1 MCSKRQAPK
10 SFANNRVNSTQRL
23 ARFANELSYRG
34 IPARVIER
42 AKACILDTL
51 AVSLYGST
59 KPWSK
64 MVGEFVHASG
74 ATGRST
80 VLGMNWKAQAAQAT
94 LANGVMAHAFELD
107 NVRQPGAGV
116 HPGATAFLP
125 AFAMAEEKAA
135 DGKSLL
141 TSFVASCEV
150 MSRIGVAAGNSL
162 ERRGFHAPGLTGTFG
177 GAVAAGRLLKL
188 NDIKMVNAL
197 GIAAS
202 YSGGLIEFSRC
213 QQGAMVK
220 RLHLGKAAE
229 GGVTAALLASRGF
242 AGPESALE
250 GKFGFCQTY
259 SDSPK
264 LSYLTHRLG
273 QDFES
278 MNICIKRCA
287 CHINA
292 HAPIEAL
299 ETLHAQLHFTPEE
312 IHEITV
318 GGIEK
323 LVTHHAIYDPK
334 DLMMAQYS
342 IPFCV
347 ALSLYFDP
355 TDPESFDDNKLA
367 DKKIR
372 AMMRR
377 VRLQVDQEIEDQ
389 GWDRAARVTVTLKS
403 GQRHSSL
410 IVHFKGTPGNP
421 MTHAEVEEKARK
433 LTRTLLPARKLSRLI
448 DAVNRLE
455 KIDDVSSIGALLRSK
470 Q

>member
-1 MCSKRQAPK
+1 MNA
-10 SFANNRVNSTQRL
+10 TQRL
-23 ARFANELSYRG
+23 ARFAIELNYRS
-34 IPARVIER
+34 IPDSVIER

-59 KPWSK
+59 KPWSRI
-64 MVGEFVHASG
+64 VSG
-74 ATGRST
+74 FIRDSGLRGRST
-80 VLGMNWKAQAAQAT
+80 VLGENLSAQPAQAT
-94 LANGVMAHAFELD
+94 LANGVMAHGFELD

-125 AFAMAEEKAA
+125 AFAMAEEKRA

-141 TSFVASCEV
+141 TAFVAACEV

-177 GAVAAGRLLKL
+177 GAVAAGRLMKL
-188 NDIKMVNAL
+188 NQAKMVNAL
-197 GIAAS
+197 GIAGS

-213 QQGAMVK
+213 QEGAMIK

-242 AGPESALE
+242 AGPESILE
-250 GKFGFCQTY
+250 GKFGFCQTF

-264 LSYLTHRLG
+264 LDYLTHRLG
-273 QDFES
+273 REFET
-278 MNICIKRCA
+278 MNIAIKRCA

-299 ETLHAQLHFTPEE
+299 EKLRAEFHFNPEDVR
-312 IHEITV
+312 EITV

-323 LVTHHAIYDPK
+323 LVTHHAIYKPK

-347 ALSLYFDP
+347 ALSLYFEP
-355 TDPESFDDNKLA
+355 TDPKSFDEQKLK
-367 DKKIR
+367 DKKIL
-372 AMMRR
+372 AMMRK
-377 VRLQVDQEIEDQ
+377 VRLEVDHEIEEK
-389 GWDRAARVTVTLKS
+389 GWDRAARVAVTLKN
-403 GQRHSSL
+403 GQRHSAL

-421 MTHAEVEEKARK
+421 MSSSEVEDKARK
-433 LTRTLLPARKLSRLI
+433 LTRALLPAQKLGRLI
-448 DAVNRLE
+448 ETVQRLE
-455 KIDDVSSIGALLRSK
+455 KIDDVSAIGALLRSAG
-470 Q
+470 

>member
-1 MCSKRQAPK
+1 MNA
-10 SFANNRVNSTQRL
+10 TQRL
-23 ARFANELSYRG
+23 ARFAIELNYRS
-34 IPARVIER
+34 IPNNVIER

-59 KPWSK
+59 KPWSRI
-64 MVGEFVHASG
+64 VSG
-74 ATGRST
+74 FIRDSGLRGRST
-80 VLGMNWKAQAAQAT
+80 VLGENFFAQPAQAT
-94 LANGVMAHAFELD
+94 LANGVMAHGFELD

-125 AFAMAEEKAA
+125 AFAMAEEKRAG
-135 DGKSLL
+135 GKTLL
-141 TSFVASCEV
+141 TAFVAACEV

-177 GAVAAGRLLKL
+177 GAVAAGRLMKL
-188 NDIKMVNAL
+188 NQAKMVNAL
-197 GIAAS
+197 GIAGS

-213 QQGAMVK
+213 QEGAMIK

-229 GGVTAALLASRGF
+229 GGVTAAILAARGF
-242 AGPESALE
+242 AGPESILE
-250 GKFGFCQTY
+250 GKFGFCQTF
-259 SDSPK
+259 SDSPE
-264 LSYLTHRLG
+264 LDYLTHRLG
-273 QDFES
+273 REFET
-278 MNICIKRCA
+278 MNIAIKRCA

-299 ETLHAQLHFTPEE
+299 EKLRREFQFNPED
-312 IHEITV
+312 IREITV

-323 LVTHHAIYDPK
+323 LVTHHAIYKPK

-347 ALSLYFDP
+347 ALALYFDP
-355 TDPESFDDNKLA
+355 TDPESFDERKLK

-372 AMMRR
+372 AMMRK
-377 VRLQVDQEIEDQ
+377 VRLKVDHEIEQ
-389 GWDRAARVTVTLKS
+389 KGWDRAARVSVALKNKR
-403 GQRHSSL
+403 RHSAL

-421 MTHAEVEEKARK
+421 MSQSEVEDKARK
-433 LTRTLLPARKLSRLI
+433 LSRALLPARKLDRLVE
-448 DAVNRLE
+448 AVNHLE
-455 KIDDVSSIGALLRSK
+455 KLDDVSSIGALLRGA

>member
-1 MCSKRQAPK
+1 MNA
-10 SFANNRVNSTQRL
+10 TQRL
-23 ARFANELSYRG
+23 ARFALELNYQR
-34 IPARVIER
+34 IPAEVIDR

-59 KPWSK
+59 KPWSRT
-64 MVGEFVHASG
+64 VSEFVRDSG
-74 ATGRST
+74 LRGRST
-80 VLGMNWKAQAAQAT
+80 VLGENWKAQPAQAT

-125 AFAMAEEKAA
+125 AFAMAEEKKV

-141 TSFVASCEV
+141 TAFVAACEV

-177 GAVAAGRLLKL
+177 AAVAAGRLLGL
-188 NDIKMVNAL
+188 NEREMVNAL
-197 GIAAS
+197 GIAGS

-213 QQGAMVK
+213 REGAMVK

-242 AGPESALE
+242 AGPESILE
-250 GKFGFCQTY
+250 GKFGFCRTF

-273 QDFES
+273 RTYES
-278 MNICIKRCA
+278 LNICIKRCA

-299 ETLHAQLHFTPEE
+299 QKLREE
-312 IHEITV
+312 IRFEPQDIREIVV

-323 LVTHHAIYDPK
+323 LLTHHAIYQPK

-347 ALSLYFDP
+347 ALSVYCDP
-355 TDPESFDDNKLA
+355 TDPESFDDAKLRDNKIL
-367 DKKIR
+367 

-377 VRLQVDQEIEDQ
+377 VRLKIDHEIEQ
-389 GWDRAARVTVTLKS
+389 KGWDRAARVTVRLGTKKHHALV
-403 GQRHSSL
+403 
-410 IVHFKGTPGNP
+410 VHFKGTPKNP
-421 MTHAEVEEKARK
+421 MSNLEVTEKARK
-433 LTRTLLPARKLSRLI
+433 LVRPMLSENQLDRLVETI
-448 DAVNRLE
+448 HNLE
-455 KIDDVSSIGALLRSK
+455 KVDDASNIGEILRTK
-470 Q
+470 

>member
-1 MCSKRQAPK
+1 M
-10 SFANNRVNSTQRL
+10 NSTQRL
-23 ARFANELSYRG
+23 ARFANELNFAR
-34 IPARVIER
+34 IPAPVIER

-59 KPWSK
+59 KPWSRT
-64 MVGEFVHASG
+64 VSG
-74 ATGRST
+74 FIRDSGVRGRST
-80 VLGMNWKAQAAQAT
+80 VLGAGFAAQPAQAT

-125 AFAMAEEKAA
+125 AFSMAEEKKA

-141 TSFVASCEV
+141 TAFVAACEV

-177 GAVAAGRLLKL
+177 GAVAAGGLLRL
-188 NDIKMVNAL
+188 NETKMVNAL
-197 GIAAS
+197 GIAGS

-213 QQGAMVK
+213 QEGAMIK

-242 AGPESALE
+242 AGPESVLE

-259 SDSPK
+259 SDSPQ
-264 LSYLTHRLG
+264 LEYLTHRLG
-273 QDFES
+273 REFES

-299 ETLHAQLHFTPEE
+299 EKLRGEYHFDPEDINE
-312 IHEITV
+312 VTV

-323 LVTHHAIYDPK
+323 LVTHHANYQPK

-347 ALSLYFDP
+347 SLSLYHDP
-355 TDPESFDDNKLA
+355 TDPESFDDRKLK
-367 DKKIR
+367 DRKILST
-372 AMMRR
+372 MRK
-377 VRLQVDQEIEDQ
+377 VRLEVDQEIEEK
-389 GWDRAARVTVTLKS
+389 GWDRAARVTVALKNN
-403 GQRHSSL
+403 QRHSAL
-410 IVHFKGTPGNP
+410 VIHFKGTPGNP
-421 MTHAEVEEKARK
+421 LSPSEVEAKARK
-433 LTRTLLPARKLSRLI
+433 LTGALLPGRKLERLVE
-448 DAVNRLE
+448 AVNNLE
-455 KIDDVSSIGALLRSK
+455 KVNDISSIGALLRNAR
-470 Q
+470 

>member
-1 MCSKRQAPK
+1 MNA
-10 SFANNRVNSTQRL
+10 TQRL
-23 ARFANELSYRG
+23 AHFALDLNYRR
-34 IPARVIER
+34 IPAQVIDR

-59 KPWSK
+59 KPWSQT
-64 MVGEFVHASG
+64 VIEFVRDSG
-74 ATGRST
+74 SQGDST
-80 VLGMNWKAQAAQAT
+80 VLGANWKTQAAQAT

-125 AFAMAEEKAA
+125 AFAVAEEKKA

-141 TSFVASCEV
+141 TAFVAACEV

-177 GAVAAGRLLKL
+177 AAVAAGRLIGLDEKQ
-188 NDIKMVNAL
+188 MVNAL
-197 GIAAS
+197 GIAGS

-213 QQGAMVK
+213 QEGAMIK
-220 RLHLGKAAE
+220 RLHLGKAAQ
-229 GGVTAALLASRGF
+229 GGVTAALLAGRGF
-242 AGPESALE
+242 AGPETILE
-250 GKFGFCQTY
+250 GKFGFCNTY

-273 QDFES
+273 RKFES

-299 ETLHAQLHFTPEE
+299 QQLREQIDFNPEDIRE
-312 IHEITV
+312 IVV

-323 LVTHHAIYDPK
+323 LLTHHAIYLPK

-347 ALSLYFDP
+347 ALSVYFDP
-355 TDPESFDDNKLA
+355 TDPESFDEKKLK
-367 DKKIR
+367 DKRIL
-372 AMMRR
+372 AMMRK
-377 VRLQVDQEIEDQ
+377 VRLKVDHEIEQ
-389 GWDRAARVTVTLKS
+389 KGWDRAARVTVVLANK
-403 GQRHSSL
+403 QRHSTL
-410 IVHFKGTPGNP
+410 VVHFKGTPRNP
-421 MTHAEVEEKARK
+421 MSQSEVEDKARK
-433 LTRTLLPARKLSRLI
+433 LTRALLPTRQLERLVETI
-448 DAVNRLE
+448 ENLE
-455 KIDDVSSIGALLRSK
+455 KLDDVSRIGECLHSDR
-470 Q
+470 

>member
-1 MCSKRQAPK
+1 MNA
-10 SFANNRVNSTQRL
+10 TQRL
-23 ARFANELSYRG
+23 ARFAVGLNYRQ
-34 IPARVIER
+34 IPEEAIER

-59 KPWSK
+59 KPWSRT
-64 MVGEFVHASG
+64 VSG
-74 ATGRST
+74 FIRDTGLRGRST
-80 VLGMNWKAQAAQAT
+80 IFGEGLSAQPAQAT

-125 AFAMAEEKAA
+125 AFAMAEDKKA

-141 TSFVASCEV
+141 TAFVAACEV
-150 MSRIGVAAGNSL
+150 VSRIGVAAGNSL

-177 GAVAAGRLLKL
+177 GAIAAGRLLKL
-188 NDIKMVNAL
+188 NDKKMVNAL
-197 GIAAS
+197 GIAGS

-213 QQGAMVK
+213 QDGAMVK

-242 AGPESALE
+242 AGPESVLE

-259 SDSPK
+259 SDSPEI
-264 LSYLTHRLG
+264 SYLTHRLG
-273 QDFES
+273 RDFET
-278 MNICIKRCA
+278 MNIGIKRCA

-299 ETLHAQLHFTPEE
+299 QELRAETGFVPEE
-312 IHEITV
+312 VREIV
-318 GGIEK
+318 VSGIEK
-323 LVTHHAIYDPK
+323 LVTHHAIYKPK

-355 TDPESFDDNKLA
+355 TDPESFNEAKLK
-367 DKKIR
+367 DKKIL
-372 AMMRR
+372 AMMRK
-377 VRLQVDQEIEDQ
+377 VKLKVDHEIEDK
-389 GWDRAARVTVTLKS
+389 GWDRAARVS
-403 GQRHSSL
+403 
-410 IVHFKGTPGNP
+410 IVLSNKKRLSKLVIHFKGTPRNP
-421 MTHAEVEEKARK
+421 MTQVDVQDKARK
-433 LTRTLLPARKLSRLI
+433 LTRALLSARHLERLV
-448 DAVNRLE
+448 DSVNKLE
-455 KIDDVSSIGALLRSK
+455 KIADVSSIGALLRK
-470 Q
+470 AG

>member
-1 MCSKRQAPK
+1 MNA
-10 SFANNRVNSTQRL
+10 TQRL
-23 ARFANELSYRG
+23 ASFALNLDYRQ
-34 IPARVIER
+34 IPAVVVDRV
-42 AKACILDTL
+42 KACVLDTL
-51 AVSLYGST
+51 TVSLYGST
-59 KPWSK
+59 KPWSRI
-64 MVGEFVHASG
+64 VSG
-74 ATGRST
+74 FIRDSGLRGHST
-80 VLGMNWKAQAAQAT
+80 VLGENFAAQPAQAT

-125 AFAMAEEKAA
+125 ALAMAEEKKA

-141 TSFVASCEV
+141 TAFVAACEV

-177 GAVAAGRLLKL
+177 AAVAAGRLLRL
-188 NDIKMVNAL
+188 NERQMVNAL
-197 GIAAS
+197 GIAGS

-213 QQGAMVK
+213 QEGAMIK

-229 GGVTAALLASRGF
+229 GGVTSALLASRGF
-242 AGPESALE
+242 AGPESILE

-259 SDSPK
+259 SDAPK

-273 QDFES
+273 REFES

-299 ETLHAQLHFTPEE
+299 QKLREQINFNPQDVRE
-312 IHEITV
+312 IVV

-323 LVTHHAIYDPK
+323 LVTHHAIYQPK

-355 TDPESFDDNKLA
+355 TDPESFDERNLK
-367 DKKIR
+367 DKRILT
-372 AMMRR
+372 MMRK
-377 VRLQVDQEIEDQ
+377 VRLKVDHEIEQ
-389 GWDRAARVTVTLKS
+389 KGWDRAARVTVGLANK
-403 GQRHSSL
+403 QRPSTL
-410 IVHFKGTPGNP
+410 IVHFKGTPRNP
-421 MTHAEVEEKARK
+421 MSQSEVEDKARK
-433 LTRTLLPARKLSRLI
+433 LTRALLPARQMEHLVE
-448 DAVNRLE
+448 AVEKLE
-455 KIDDVSSIGALLRSK
+455 KIDDVSRIGKFLQRHR
-470 Q
+470 

>member
-1 MCSKRQAPK
+1 MNP
-10 SFANNRVNSTQRL
+10 TQRL
-23 ARFANELSYRG
+23 ARFANDLSYRQ
-34 IPARVIER
+34 IPAQVVER
-42 AKACILDTL
+42 AKACMLDTL

-64 MVGEFVHASG
+64 IVSEFVRGSG
-74 ATGRST
+74 LPGRST

-125 AFAMAEEKAA
+125 ALAMAEEKKS
-135 DGKSLL
+135 DGKALL
-141 TSFVASCEV
+141 SAFVAACEV

-177 GAVAAGRLLKL
+177 AAVAAGRLLGL
-188 NDIKMVNAL
+188 NDAKMVNAL
-197 GIAAS
+197 GIAGS

-213 QQGAMVK
+213 REGAMIK

-242 AGPESALE
+242 AGPESVLE

-264 LSYLTHRLG
+264 LEYLTHRLG
-273 QDFES
+273 REFES

-299 ETLHAQLHFTPEE
+299 EKLRAEFNFNPADIRE
-312 IHEITV
+312 IMV

-323 LVTHHAIYDPK
+323 LVTHHANYQPK

-355 TDPESFDDNKLA
+355 TDPESFDERKLK
-367 DKKIR
+367 DKNIL
-372 AMMRR
+372 AMMRK
-377 VRLQVDQEIEDQ
+377 VRLEADQEIEEK
-389 GWDRAARVTVTLKS
+389 GWDRAARVTVTLKNR
-403 GQRHSSL
+403 QRHTAL
-410 IVHFKGTPGNP
+410 VVHFKGTPGNP
-421 MTHAEVEEKARK
+421 MSQTEVEEKARK
-433 LTRTLLPARKLSRLI
+433 LTRALLPAQKLARLI
-448 DAVNRLE
+448 ETINTLE
-455 KIDDVSSIGALLRSK
+455 KVADVSTIGSLVRSAR
-470 Q
+470 